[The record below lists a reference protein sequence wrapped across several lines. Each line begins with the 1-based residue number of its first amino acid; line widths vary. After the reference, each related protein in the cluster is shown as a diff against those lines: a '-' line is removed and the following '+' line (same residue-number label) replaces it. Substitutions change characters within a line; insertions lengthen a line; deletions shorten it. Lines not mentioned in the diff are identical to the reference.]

1 MITMQRSRGE
11 LEPAR
16 ETTTPAVTPAVE
28 RIELGKRVCNA
39 LESENPAARTGDD
52 TRLGAVLAAYATICR
67 RADSARRR
75 AAVAHFAYQLR
86 HDQWAC

>member
-1 MITMQRSRGE
+1 MITLQRSRAE
-11 LEPAR
+11 LEPVR
-16 ETTTPAVTPAVE
+16 ETTTPAVE

-39 LESENPAARTGDD
+39 LESENLAARAGDD